1 MKNLVILLSFISSFS
16 CKKALENVSKPS
28 ISQEISFNKNWS
40 GDVLISDLNF
50 VSSIDPTCKLN
61 TIFFD
66 RSEKQVKEDDAKCP
80 LSKIKFDYD
89 KLNSINKKNIIGKLN
104 SNTELFIKNSV
115 SKNNN
120 ADLSY
125 QITLY
130 IEKNKTISDSIV
142 IYQSLNYSESL
153 TVKTKYYYLDKNEIY
168 LLDVAEDESG
178 ANVEKWEH
186 YKINSSAKICLV
198 KQKSFLKD
206 NNVTKSN
213 IDFWKGVYHFE
224 ASNRDEAK
232 TIFDI
237 TINSLEDVSVDLTE
251 EGRKNKYSPLKA
263 EEVNNGKIKINYNN
277 TSGDMGII
285 CIEKYDNN
293 YFISGSPIYFINPGN
308 NEMPLH
314 KLK

>member
-1 MKNLVILLSFISSFS
+1 MKNLIIILSFISIFS
-16 CKKALENVSKPS
+16 CKKAQENISKPPFS
-28 ISQEISFNKNWS
+28 KEISIDKNWS

-61 TIFFD
+61 TTFFN
-66 RSEKQVKEDDAKCP
+66 RSEKQVKEDDAKCA
-80 LSKIKFDYD
+80 LSKIRFDYD
-89 KLNSINKKNIIGKLN
+89 KLNSINKKYSIGKLN

-115 SKNNN
+115 AKNNN

-125 QITLY
+125 QATLY
-130 IEKNKTISDSIV
+130 IETNKTISDSIV
-142 IYQSLNYSESL
+142 IYQSFNYSEAL
-153 TVKTKYYYLDKNEIY
+153 TVKTKYYYLDKSEIY

-178 ANVEKWEH
+178 GNVEKWEH
-186 YKINSSAKICLV
+186 YKINLSGKISLV
-198 KQKSFLKD
+198 KQNFFLKD
-206 NNVTKSN
+206 NNVKKTN
-213 IDFWKGVYHFE
+213 IDFWKGSYHFE

-237 TINSLEDVSVDLTE
+237 TINSLEDISVDVTE
-251 EGRKNKYSPLKA
+251 EGIKNKYSQLKA
-263 EEVNNGKIKINYNN
+263 EEVNNGKIKINYDNS
-277 TSGDMGII
+277 SGDMGTIY
-285 CIEKYDNN
+285 IEKSDNN